1 MRLFDRSP
9 SQQAEI
15 YADAQALIDDGLD
28 RDFVLE
34 LYGSHAEWLAP
45 MLTTAGA
52 ISTAA
57 AAEPPSYFFEAS
69 LKAKFLA
76 AGAAAAREAS
86 ASDAPRP
93 PAYVPAPAAGPV
105 GHARAILAGSAFVAA
120 AAAFGAL
127 VLGFVTAGNAG
138 PGDWNYSLKLAQE
151 RLQYTLAS
159 GDQRIDIQLG
169 QTEARV
175 YELQRQAQKG
185 TVSEGDIERLRREAD
200 ELAQLVKA
208 YDLDNV
214 QKARVKSIGEQS
226 AVVLGDVRQRQAAL
240 EPKVET
246 TIETVNSAMGAA
258 GVGSI
263 ASLPPATA
271 PADASATPSATGT
284 PPADATTTPSPVA
297 TEEPTQSAT
306 VVPTADPT
314 ESPTPT
320 TTPDP
325 TEEPTETPTPTASP
339 DVSPSPSPSP
349 SASPDASPEVTA
361 EQQSAERTPT
371 P

>member
-1 MRLFDRSP
+1 MRLFDHRP
-9 SQQAEI
+9 SQHAEI

-34 LYGSHAEWLAP
+34 LYTGHAEWLAP
-45 MLTTAGA
+45 LLTTADDIA
-52 ISTAA
+52 DAA
-57 AAEPPSYFFEAS
+57 AAEPASYFFEAS

-76 AGAAAAREAS
+76 AGTAAARDAR
-86 ASDAPRP
+86 ASDAPQP
-93 PAYVPAPAAGPV
+93 PAYVPAPAPGPF
-105 GHARAILAGSAFVAA
+105 GHVRAFAAGSAVVAA

-127 VLGFVTAGNAG
+127 TLGFVTAGNAG

-185 TVSEGDIERLRREAD
+185 SVSENDIERLRREAD
-200 ELAQLVKA
+200 ELAQLVRS

-263 ASLPPATA
+263 ASLPPPTAT
-271 PADASATPSATGT
+271 PTGTSSATTTVTATTT
-284 PPADATTTPSPVA
+284 PEATTTPSPTEEPTQAATATA
-297 TEEPTQSAT
+297 TEEPTETS
-306 VVPTADPT
+306 
-314 ESPTPT
+314 TP
-320 TTPDP
+320 TPDP
-325 TEEPTETPTPTASP
+325 TEEPTETPSATASP
-339 DVSPSPSPSP
+339 EESPSPSP
-349 SASPDASPEVTA
+349 SASVSPETTA
-361 EQQSAERTPT
+361 EEQSAESTPT